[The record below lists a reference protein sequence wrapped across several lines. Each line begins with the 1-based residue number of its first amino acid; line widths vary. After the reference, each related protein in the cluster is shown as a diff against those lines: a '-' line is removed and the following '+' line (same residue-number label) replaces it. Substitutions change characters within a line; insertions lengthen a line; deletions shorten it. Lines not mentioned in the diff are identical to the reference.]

1 MINFY
6 ITNYLFWLQDTE
18 EVESN
23 EYNSD
28 VVDHVEVDA
37 SGAEMDPPVVIRHHV
52 EVPLGRCPLNEEG
65 LALLRA
71 QVDPTFVTL
80 DNLIDS
86 YLRVKSFVTHLL
98 LQ

>member
-1 MINFY
+1 M
-6 ITNYLFWLQDTE
+6 
-18 EVESN
+18 
-23 EYNSD
+23 
-28 VVDHVEVDA
+28 DHVEVY
-37 SGAEMDPPVVIRHHV
+37 SNGAEVDPPVEIRHHV

-65 LALLRA
+65 LSLLRD
-71 QVDPTFVTL
+71 QVDPAYVTL